1 MKPLIAPSILSADF
15 LNLGDA
21 IQMINASE
29 ADWIHCDVMDGNF
42 VPNISFGLP
51 VISAV
56 KRIAEKPL
64 DVHLMIEKP
73 ERFIVDFK
81 EAGADL
87 LSVHIEASV
96 HLNRTLQQIRKQSMK
111 AGVVINPHTAVSQL
125 DSIIEEADFFLLMA
139 VNPGFGGQAFI
150 ESTYRK
156 IGLLK
161 EMLLKRNPSALI
173 EVDGGVGLHNAAGL
187 VKSGADVLVAGNAV
201 FGNENPANVIH
212 LLKNAALN

>member
-21 IQMINASE
+21 IRMINASE
-29 ADWIHCDVMDGNF
+29 ADWIHCDVMDGSF

-81 EAGADL
+81 EVGADL

-111 AGVVINPHTAVSQL
+111 AGVVINPHTAVNQL

-187 VKSGADVLVAGNAV
+187 VNSGADVLVAGNAV

-212 LLKNAALN
+212 LLKNATLN